1 MSDHN
6 FSNKV
11 CLRCGCASTSHR
23 KLCLSFTEQRNKL
36 DEALLQLTALEAKA
50 QAVVEVEARVRQQ
63 PPAHLVSVDPE
74 LGRAIDALA
83 ALTKEE

>member
-50 QAVVEVEARVRQQ
+50 QAVVDTHGVRGY
-63 PPAHLVSVDPE
+63 SYE
-74 LGRAIDALA
+74 LLHKQNINALA
-83 ALTKEE
+83 ALTKEEL